1 MGTLYLSLGTNLGDR
16 RSNLKTALALI
27 GQRIGTIEAVSGI
40 IETEPWGYESSNRFL
55 NMAARVNTGLSPQ
68 DVLQTAKTIEKEMG
82 RIAKTTKDGYKD
94 RVIDIDL
101 LIYDNLVMESRE
113 LTLPHK
119 LMHKRRFVLDP
130 LAEIAPDLE
139 HPILHKTIR
148 QIADELE

>member
-55 NMAARVNTGLSPQ
+55 NMAARVNTELSPQ
-68 DVLQTAKTIEKEMG
+68 DVLQTAKAIEKEMG